1 MELSSTGT
9 SGQLRGPTSGFSLLR
24 GEGAWIGVSKSQ
36 CWRTAPAV
44 KSLRH
49 LTGQSMLQQPE
60 KALKPKMQV
69 EVAGAGVNRDGGVG
83 GADCAGCIDSK

>member
-1 MELSSTGT
+1 M
-9 SGQLRGPTSGFSLLR
+9 
-24 GEGAWIGVSKSQ
+24 
-36 CWRTAPAV
+36 